1 MSCRWMSVAFCF
13 RLNCHQGSGK
23 TQPNIGVAACMSF
36 PPMLPH
42 TTCRAN
48 IFRHQKGGMPCEEHV
63 CQAYSNCVFFF
74 CFLRTLSVVWF
85 SERFVNKAISSFQRG
100 NRKINWWIVVVGV
113 YSTFFIYWP
122 ASSPQTIRLDSRIV
136 VGMWSWHL
144 MI

>member
-1 MSCRWMSVAFCF
+1 MSCWWMSMAFCF
-13 RLNCHQGSGK
+13 HLSCHPGSGK

-48 IFRHQKGGMPCEEHV
+48 IFRHQKGGMPCGRTRV
-63 CQAYSNCVFFF
+63 SGILQLRVFLL
-74 CFLRTLSVVWF
+74 FLGDAVSCLIFR
-85 SERFVNKAISSFQRG
+85 AICEQSHISFQRG
-100 NRKINWWIVVVGV
+100 NRKINWWIVVLGV

-122 ASSPQTIRLDSRIV
+122 ASSPQTIRLDSQIV